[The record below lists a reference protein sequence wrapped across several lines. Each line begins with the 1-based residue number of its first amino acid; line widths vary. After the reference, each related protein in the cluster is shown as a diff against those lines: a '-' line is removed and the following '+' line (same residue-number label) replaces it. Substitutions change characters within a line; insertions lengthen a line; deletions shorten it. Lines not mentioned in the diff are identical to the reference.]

1 MKTSH
6 CIVERVDFDV
16 SMCAS
21 PDFCI
26 RDDISEFARR
36 EYVCGAFTLRPYSV
50 VNIIK
55 ITEWGQHIF
64 QSTLIFFNLQFQSM
78 FLDIVFCKSLSEPL
92 ILVST
97 NPQHDKRLFIDL
109 PVLT

>member
-26 RDDISEFARR
+26 RDDISEFPRR
-36 EYVCGAFTLRPYSV
+36 EYVCGAFTLRPYLV

-64 QSTLIFFNLQFQSM
+64 QSTLIYQFLHENYKHIVYINCFECQNKNTIYVHNM
-78 FLDIVFCKSLSEPL
+78 F
-92 ILVST
+92 
-97 NPQHDKRLFIDL
+97 
-109 PVLT
+109 

>member
-64 QSTLIFFNLQFQSM
+64 QSTLKQKYFRAEI
-78 FLDIVFCKSLSEPL
+78 
-92 ILVST
+92 
-97 NPQHDKRLFIDL
+97 HRLHFYHPAKFGKI
-109 PVLT
+109 

>member
-1 MKTSH
+1 MKTFH

-21 PDFCI
+21 LDFCI

-55 ITEWGQHIF
+55 ITEWGQLIF
-64 QSTLIFFNLQFQSM
+64 QSTLNVCQLSISGNM
-78 FLDIVFCKSLSEPL
+78 FRHVQPICRCDWA
-92 ILVST
+92 
-97 NPQHDKRLFIDL
+97 
-109 PVLT
+109 

>member
-64 QSTLIFFNLQFQSM
+64 QSTLTFVNLQFQSM
-78 FLDIVFCKSLSEPL
+78 FLDMYMYSQFTVVIGHEIV
-92 ILVST
+92 
-97 NPQHDKRLFIDL
+97 
-109 PVLT
+109 

>member
-16 SMCAS
+16 SVCAS
-21 PDFCI
+21 LDFCI

-55 ITEWGQHIF
+55 TAEWGHHIF
-64 QSTLIFFNLQFQSM
+64 QFALTFVNLKVQDIFLEIFNQFTESGQC
-78 FLDIVFCKSLSEPL
+78 FCGLLRISEL
-92 ILVST
+92 
-97 NPQHDKRLFIDL
+97 
-109 PVLT
+109 

>member
-26 RDDISEFARR
+26 RDDISEFPRR
-36 EYVCGAFTLRPYSV
+36 EYVCGAFTLRPYLV

-64 QSTLIFFNLQFQSM
+64 QSTLIYQFLHENYKLRTCCVHKLFGMSKQQQKINL
-78 FLDIVFCKSLSEPL
+78 C
-92 ILVST
+92 T
-97 NPQHDKRLFIDL
+97 QHLLRF
-109 PVLT
+109 